1 MEKPTESKGKVII
14 IPRPPRAS
22 VEEWVPV
29 EPNSPIEAIEPD
41 AGGLGP
47 QAVTGPDAPFGSLR
61 GATPADAEES
71 AADEEDSAEEE

>member
-22 VEEWVPV
+22 VEEWTPV
-29 EPNSPIEAIEPD
+29 EPNSPVEAIEPD

-47 QAVTGPDAPFGSLR
+47 QTVTGPEAPFGTLA
-61 GATPADAEES
+61 GVTPADAEAS
-71 AADEEDSAEEE
+71 AEDAEEEAEEE